1 MLLKKKAWAI
11 PKWKKFHYSE
21 KQKIILMKNFE
32 EGEQTGIKRTPE
44 QVISVKINSYK
55 ANKDYQRKSK

>member
-1 MLLKKKAWAI
+1 
-11 PKWKKFHYSE
+11 
-21 KQKIILMKNFE
+21 MKYFE

-55 ANKDYQRKSK
+55 ANLESVYRIVICIIVL